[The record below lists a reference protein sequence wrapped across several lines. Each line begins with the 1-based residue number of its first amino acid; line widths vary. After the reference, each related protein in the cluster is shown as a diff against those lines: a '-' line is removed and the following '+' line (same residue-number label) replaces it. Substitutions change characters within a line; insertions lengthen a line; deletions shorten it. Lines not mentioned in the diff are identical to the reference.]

1 MGFFYFPGD
10 MTIPIY
16 QGFLLNEKSFACV
29 TSWKAE
35 NFKEKM
41 KQYLL
46 FTVWVVCFFFFPS
59 LIIVNGE
66 KQKVWFIQVYVN
78 K

>member
-1 MGFFYFPGD
+1 MGFFLFSGD
-10 MTIPIY
+10 MTIPIH

-35 NFKEKM
+35 NVKEKM

-46 FTVWVVCFFFFPS
+46 FIVWVLGFFFPS
-59 LIIVNGE
+59 LIIVNGV